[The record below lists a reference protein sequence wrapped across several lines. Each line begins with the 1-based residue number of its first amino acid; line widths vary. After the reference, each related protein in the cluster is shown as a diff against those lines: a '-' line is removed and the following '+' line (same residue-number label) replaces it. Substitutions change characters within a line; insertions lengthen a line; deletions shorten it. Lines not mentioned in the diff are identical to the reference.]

1 MGVKGEAQLDEA
13 EDEAKHNASG
23 EGEFHKRLSSF
34 ALFSFLIANRP
45 MQESMPGARHESHDA
60 ERVTRLPSNC
70 PP

>member
-1 MGVKGEAQLDEA
+1 
-13 EDEAKHNASG
+13 
-23 EGEFHKRLSSF
+23 
-34 ALFSFLIANRP
+34 